1 MTPQTTAVKL
11 DGKDYVIVPRKD
23 YDRMTKLAKAAEMP
37 PLPKADE
44 HGRYPAAEYARV
56 TLARDIIRERI
67 NIGLSQ
73 KELAEAAGIRVETL
87 CRIETGKHTASQRT
101 VDKIMR
107 VIEAERRRH
116 PKKGR

>member
-44 HGRYPAAEYARV
+44 HGRYPAAEYARA
-56 TLARDIIRERI
+56 TLARDIIRERV

-87 CRIETGKHTASQRT
+87 CRIETGKNAPNVATVTKIDRALKQAAARQR
-101 VDKIMR
+101 
-107 VIEAERRRH
+107 
-116 PKKGR
+116 KGR